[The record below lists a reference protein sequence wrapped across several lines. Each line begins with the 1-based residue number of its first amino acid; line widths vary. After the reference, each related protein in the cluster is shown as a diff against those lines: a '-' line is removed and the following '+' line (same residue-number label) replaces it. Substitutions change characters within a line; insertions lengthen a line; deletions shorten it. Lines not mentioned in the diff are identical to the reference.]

1 MVYIMTLYSTVLE
14 IGMFSNAAFF
24 TLKGIWLEFF
34 IIFLCAHFIST
45 HVAKYFAFRVVKPDD
60 RPIAI
65 AFAIQTFMV
74 VFPVALASISVSG
87 TAMTLPA
94 NLFPITV
101 ILPKFSVMLENLHLV
116 DAVAEGTEI
125 VLILIGGYQPGR
137 SLIPEIAANL
147 RPGEGL
153 R

>member
-1 MVYIMTLYSTVLE
+1 MNGLSLPSYFSWSVL
-14 IGMFSNAAFF
+14 
-24 TLKGIWLEFF
+24 
-34 IIFLCAHFIST
+34 
-45 HVAKYFAFRVVKPDD
+45 YFAFRVGKPDD

-65 AFAIQTFMV
+65 TFAIQAFMV
-74 VFPVALASISVSG
+74 VFQVALASISVSG
-87 TAMTLPA
+87 TAMALPA

-101 ILPKFSVMLENLHLV
+101 ILPKLSVMLENLHLV

-137 SLIPEIAANL
+137 SLIPEIAADL

>member
-1 MVYIMTLYSTVLE
+1 V
-14 IGMFSNAAFF
+14 G
-24 TLKGIWLEFF
+24 
-34 IIFLCAHFIST
+34 
-45 HVAKYFAFRVVKPDD
+45 KPDD

-65 AFAIQTFMV
+65 AFAIQAFMV
-74 VFPVALASISVSG
+74 VFQVALASISVSG
-87 TAMTLPA
+87 TAMALPA

-101 ILPKFSVMLENLHLV
+101 ILPKLSVMLENLHLV

-137 SLIPEIAANL
+137 SLIPEIAADL
-147 RPGEGL
+147 RPGEWL